1 MELTQPEIPEWY
13 DDAQCIG
20 TSTNIFF
27 SSVGEDGEG
36 VPAMVSIAKSICGAC
51 MVRAQCL
58 NFAMDTNEKNGIWG
72 GLTARE
78 RRRLRVRLGRQ

>member
-1 MELTQPEIPEWY
+1 MELAQLDIPEWY
-13 DDAQCIG
+13 DDAQCVG

-36 VPAMVSIAKSICGAC
+36 VPAMVSIAKSICREC
-51 MVRAQCL
+51 KVRAQCL
-58 NFAMDTNEKNGIWG
+58 DYATDTDQKNGIWG

-78 RRRLRVRLGRQ
+78 RRRRKVRA